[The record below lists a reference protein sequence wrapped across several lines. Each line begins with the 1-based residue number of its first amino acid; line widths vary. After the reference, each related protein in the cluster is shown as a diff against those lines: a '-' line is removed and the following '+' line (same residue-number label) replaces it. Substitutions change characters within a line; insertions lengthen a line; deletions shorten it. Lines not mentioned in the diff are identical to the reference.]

1 MRRFL
6 RQHFRL
12 HAAATR
18 LLVFGCFLL
27 PALANA
33 QSISCTILAKETART
48 CSATFEPLAR
58 IPVTAQVEAPSAQY
72 ALTPANGMITADD
85 FARGFAVPASPL
97 TLTWRTN
104 ANIRLYVRSTT
115 ATLTGGCNNKP
126 ASSITVGT
134 TALTATEALTSTGTG
149 QLLFTQ
155 SSPTGGSAGTVHFRV
170 GLNWASDAP
179 AATCLLPLIF
189 TVEPF

>member
-1 MRRFL
+1 M
-6 RQHFRL
+6 HP
-12 HAAATR
+12 AATR

-27 PALANA
+27 PALAEA
-33 QSISCTILAKETART
+33 QSISCTVLAKESERT

-58 IPVTAQVEAPSAQY
+58 IPVTAQMEAPSASY
-72 ALTPANGMITADD
+72 ALAPANGIITADD

-104 ANIRLYVRSTT
+104 ANIRIYVRSAT

-126 ASSITVGT
+126 ASSVTVGT
-134 TALTATEALTSTGTG
+134 TTSTATDALPSTGTG

-155 SSPTGGSAGTVHFRV
+155 ASPTGGGAGTVHFRV

-189 TVEPF
+189 TVEPY